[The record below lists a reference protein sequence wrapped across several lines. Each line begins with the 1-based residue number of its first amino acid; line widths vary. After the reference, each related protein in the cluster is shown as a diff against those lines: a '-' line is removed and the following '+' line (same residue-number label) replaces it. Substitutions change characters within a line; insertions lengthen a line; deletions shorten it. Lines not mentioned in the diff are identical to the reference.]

1 MANESTYDGIK
12 TVINAVWEAAF
23 MTAREMNVIQ
33 PLVTNFT
40 DMNGSGPRQWTNYSG
55 GTVQTIAETD
65 DMSAQAFT
73 HAVAG
78 TLTPVQKGAQY
89 FLTDQRIA
97 SDWEPASRAAGRDLG
112 EILSVQVDT
121 DLAGNF
127 ASYTGG
133 TVGTAGGTLTW
144 ANVMAAMAKLRANL
158 APAPYACVLRPEQW
172 YYLVSVASNVPTLF
186 QSDEWKN
193 SFTRNYYVGS
203 FGPVNFFIDSNITA
217 GTACTGAMFSREAQA
232 FDLRRAIRIEAQRD
246 ASRGGGGYEL
256 NATIVY
262 AEGIYRPTFGVK
274 MIGTSTIA

>member
-40 DMNGSGPRQWTNYSG
+40 DMNG
-55 GTVQTIAETD
+55 TVQTIAETD

-78 TLTPVQKGAQY
+78 TLTPAQRGAQY

-133 TVGTAGGTLTW
+133 TVGTAGGTLT
-144 ANVMAAMAKLRANL
+144 
-158 APAPYACVLRPEQW
+158 
-172 YYLVSVASNVPTLF
+172 
-186 QSDEWKN
+186 
-193 SFTRNYYVGS
+193 
-203 FGPVNFFIDSNITA
+203 
-217 GTACTGAMFSREAQA
+217 
-232 FDLRRAIRIEAQRD
+232 
-246 ASRGGGGYEL
+246 
-256 NATIVY
+256 
-262 AEGIYRPTFGVK
+262 
-274 MIGTSTIA
+274 